1 MVYQLLVPLARHIGS
16 FRAFE
21 SVTLRAACA
30 ALTAFLVCL
39 VVGPGI
45 IERLGQLRWRERTAT
60 DSDTL
65 NAINAGA
72 RKEGTPTMGGMIF
85 LLATVCSALLFCRL
99 DNRMVVL
106 CLWTTV
112 AFGVLGGIDD
122 RIKLLC
128 IPDPRN
134 PGKTRRGMDAK
145 PKLLG
150 QTAIALVAASWAW
163 IEMRGVGGWEA
174 LRLPFVGAVD
184 GGVFAFLAFAVLVMV
199 GTNNAVNLTDGLDG
213 LAAGCGSIVTLVLGV
228 VAYCCG
234 RRLLAADL
242 GQLFVPGADE
252 VAVFLAALGG
262 GVVGFLWWNCK
273 PAKVFM
279 GNTGALALGGA
290 LGISAVLVRQ
300 EVLLLV
306 AGFAF
311 VWEAVSVM
319 VQVGSYK
326 WRKKR
331 VFLCAPFHHH
341 LQFLGWP
348 ESRVVMSFW
357 IGTVFLSVVAL
368 GLQRVL

>member
-1 MVYQLLVPLARHIGS
+1 
-16 FRAFE
+16 
-21 SVTLRAACA
+21 
-30 ALTAFLVCL
+30 
-39 VVGPGI
+39 
-45 IERLGQLRWRERTAT
+45 
-60 DSDTL
+60 
-65 NAINAGA
+65 
-72 RKEGTPTMGGMIF
+72 MIF
-85 LLATVCSALLFCRL
+85 LLATVCAAVLFGRL
-99 DNRMVVL
+99 DNRMMVV

-122 RIKLLC
+122 RIKLLA
-128 IPDPRN
+128 IPDPKN

-145 PKLLG
+145 PKLVG
-150 QTAIALVAASWAW
+150 QAILALVATSWAW
-163 IEMRGVGGWEA
+163 IEMHRTPGWEA
-174 LRLPFVGAVD
+174 LRLPFGGTLDLGVVGFVL
-184 GGVFAFLAFAVLVMV
+184 FASFVMV

-213 LAAGCGSIVTLVLGV
+213 LAAGCGAIVTVVLGV
-228 VAYCCG
+228 VAYCVG
-234 RRLLAADL
+234 RRALSADL
-242 GQLFVPGADE
+242 GQIFVPGADE
-252 VAVFLAALGG
+252 IAVFLASLGG

-290 LGISAVLVRQ
+290 LGIAAVVVRQ
-300 EVLLLV
+300 EILLLV

-319 VQVGSYK
+319 IQVGSYK
-326 WRKKR
+326 WRGGKR

-357 IGTVFLSVVAL
+357 IGTVVLSVVAL